1 MSNILSSREKKIIIA
16 ILNSPHGITLQE
28 ISKEVGVSRR
38 TILREMNSV
47 YSWFDK
53 RGFPVERHA
62 SKGIS
67 LQITEQDEISLKREL
82 SEEQIVHIYNK
93 KERTLYIITELLMSK
108 ETLKLSY
115 FSKVLDVSEASIS
128 SDLNHVEEYL
138 QKFNLSLERK
148 QGYGVEVLG
157 RERDKRRALV
167 DIIYEMLDGKQLRDA
182 VQKQIGMGEKN
193 VKITNRIR
201 ISLLNMIDY
210 ETITV
215 IEKAIRLS
223 EKEMGYKLSESSYIA
238 LAVHLALACK
248 RIMKNEM
255 IEMRP
260 VILEELKINDEYLV
274 ANNLIT
280 FLRKELN
287 LVIPDDEIGYV
298 TLHLKGARYKSG
310 LFDSNIIKFNETV
323 ISNYELTSVI
333 NKIIKYASEKTGYN
347 LKQVDSL
354 LVGLVDHLRPAIA
367 RVQLSLDIRNPLLDK
382 IKTDYKEIF
391 EVSKEASKEIT
402 KQFGIELP
410 ESEIGYIAIHIGSAI
425 EQIKYSKD
433 TSHYTYN
440 VVVTCISGIGTSKML
455 AERLKKEFSN
465 VKIVEVFSTTYVKDD
480 WLINNEIDLI
490 LTTVYFDNEIVPVL
504 MVNPLLPPKD
514 VKKVEQK
521 LNSLAILNKKEQKIE
536 DDNFYDRLNI
546 VKEHSDAILE
556 VLNNLHIY
564 SNMKCTTFDDILSE
578 IVGSI
583 TSHTDELRQDLLR
596 REEIGQ
602 IVFDDDK
609 VAFLHARS
617 NTVKELHVGIYR
629 NKTVIKNNDHE
640 FDTVLVLVAPEEV
653 SKAKLDVMGE
663 ISSRVVS
670 EENFLNDLRYQTQDG
685 LAQKMQSILKKY
697 YNKKLKG

>member
-1 MSNILSSREKKIIIA
+1 
-16 ILNSPHGITLQE
+16 
-28 ISKEVGVSRR
+28 
-38 TILREMNSV
+38 
-47 YSWFDK
+47 
-53 RGFPVERHA
+53 
-62 SKGIS
+62 
-67 LQITEQDEISLKREL
+67 
-82 SEEQIVHIYNK
+82 
-93 KERTLYIITELLMSK
+93 MSK

-521 LNSLAILNKKEQKIE
+521 LNSLAILNKKEQKTE